1 MGHLKGS
8 CSHLLTEEKWPR
20 KKVWINFESEV
31 NAERMGICNPL
42 EIVTVHE
49 ILKVKVV
56 VSFSDNMTK
65 MLELKTWN
73 SNPDFSIR
81 FSLEGLTNGHGFL
94 KNDKYDSP
102 DNDKT
107 LFKINLH
114 YNTDKTYYFLK
125 IIFFSPI

>member
-1 MGHLKGS
+1 
-8 CSHLLTEEKWPR
+8 
-20 KKVWINFESEV
+20 
-31 NAERMGICNPL
+31 MGICNPL

-125 IIFFSPI
+125 IILYWKQRDLDKIVIHVFVIKIFNVLCR